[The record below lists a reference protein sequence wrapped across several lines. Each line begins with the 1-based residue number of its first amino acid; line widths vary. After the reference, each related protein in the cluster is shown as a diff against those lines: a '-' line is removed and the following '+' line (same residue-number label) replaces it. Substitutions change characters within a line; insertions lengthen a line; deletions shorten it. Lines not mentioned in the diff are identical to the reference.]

1 MAFVFLRATARRMS
15 LLLGLILCA
24 AAMGRAQEPT
34 PETGTTLFPGGAFV
48 SYGSVFTTRQ
58 APSAQTP
65 AASLRPTFAHEGRF
79 LFAWGFRRDFDLTI
93 LVPVAT
99 HAFHFAGL
107 PAAPTVGGTGIGD
120 ATVTVKYRFLRRD
133 SDRGTTQA
141 SVTFGPK
148 LPTGQTGLRDGS
160 GVRLPAG
167 LQPGSGS
174 TDLLFGLNGTYTGL
188 FDIEK
193 LVADGA
199 FTYTKRTEGTQQIR
213 LGDTAEARFWLSYR
227 PYQTHSVD
235 REWWLGPALTWTHG
249 LNDAQAGN
257 SIPGSAGDTLRLGA
271 ATFFSPHRGIHLWF
285 SADFPVVQS
294 HGTNFSRERHR
305 FSFGITKQFRL
316 VR

>member
-1 MAFVFLRATARRMS
+1 MS
-15 LLLGLILCA
+15 
-24 AAMGRAQEPT
+24 RAQEPT
-34 PETGTTLFPGGAFV
+34 PETGNTLFPGGAFV

-58 APSAQTP
+58 APTTQTP
-65 AASLRPTFAHEGRF
+65 AASLRPTLAHEGRF
-79 LFAWGFRRDFDLTI
+79 IFSWGFRRDFDLTI

-99 HAFHFAGL
+99 HSFHFAGL
-107 PAAPTVGGTGIGD
+107 PAAPAVGGTGIGD
-120 ATVTVKYRFLRRD
+120 ATVAVKYRFLRRD

-148 LPTGQTGLRDGS
+148 IPTGQTGLHDAS

-174 TDLLFGLNGTYTGL
+174 TDFLFGLNGTYTGL
-188 FDIEK
+188 FDIHK

-199 FTYTKRTEGTQQIR
+199 FTYTKRTEGAEQIR

-235 REWWLGPALTWTHG
+235 REWWLGPALTWTQA
-249 LNDAQAGN
+249 LNDALAGI
-257 SIPGSAGDTLRLGA
+257 SVPGSAGDTLRLGL
-271 ATFFSPHRGIHLWF
+271 ATFFSPHTGIHLWF

-294 HGTNFSRERHR
+294 NGTNFSKERR
-305 FSFGITKQFRL
+305 RYSFGITKQFRL